1 MYSAWHFCNYARTG
15 MKNEMENQ
23 RITSE
28 NRPISSV
35 ADIGRLVRER
45 RKEAGMTQAELAG
58 YALTATRS
66 VSEIERGKETAQADV
81 IFRLI
86 KALGIE
92 LEAGPR

>member
-1 MYSAWHFCNYARTG
+1 M
-15 MKNEMENQ
+15 
-23 RITSE
+23 
-28 NRPISSV
+28 
-35 ADIGRLVRER
+35 ADIGSLIRER
-45 RKEAGMTQAELAG
+45 RKEAGMTQEELAG

-86 KALGIE
+86 NALGIE